1 RTKRSTLNRIDR
13 FGTFT
18 GPRTLVVSPDQ
29 PLKGTEFGFSSHNM
43 SHSSIVVQCH
53 ALPVDWQESDYTAG
67 AAIK

>member
-1 RTKRSTLNRIDR
+1 
-13 FGTFT
+13 
-18 GPRTLVVSPDQ
+18 
-29 PLKGTEFGFSSHNM
+29 M